1 MDTQTIPSSRI
12 LKRHN
17 PLEFDEEAQGL
28 RHGGGRFS
36 SYFDFIKNLTL
47 FLPLIRIY
55 AIVSLRRS
63 LPVSQLMIDRS
74 EPARTNPRPGP
85 VGQRSASWNERETFP
100 TCKAL
105 KNHNTRKFSG
115 PTRTGLVIPVAPHTR
130 PSPSTPHSPT
140 VPPLPF
146 SSPAVAPPASPCY
159 VEAIEP

>member
-17 PLEFDEEAQGL
+17 PSEFDEEAQGL
-28 RHGGGRFS
+28 RHGGCRFS
-36 SYFDFIKNLTL
+36 SHFDFIKNIT
-47 FLPLIRIY
+47 FHIPLIRIY

-105 KNHNTRKFSG
+105 KKHKSGKFPG
-115 PTRTGLVIPVAPHTR
+115 PKRTGLVIPVAPHTR

-140 VPPLPF
+140 VP
-146 SSPAVAPPASPCY
+146 
-159 VEAIEP
+159 